1 MKTIFE
7 EMGGTYHKCGDYLIP
22 NIFPTERKS
31 DTTLNETVERIISQ
45 LAESEGINEDMK
57 ASDPM
62 EWTRRMNNIKNRA
75 MEIVYREVG

>member
-7 EMGGTYHKCGDYLIP
+7 EIGGTYRKCGDYLIP
-22 NIFPTERKS
+22 NILPPES

-62 EWTRRMNNIKNRA
+62 EWTRRMNSIKNRA
-75 MEIVYREVG
+75 MEIVYREMS

>member
-7 EMGGTYHKCGDYLIP
+7 EMGGAYHKCGDYLIP
-22 NIFPTERKS
+22 NILLPES

>member
-22 NIFPTERKS
+22 NIFPPES

-45 LAESEGINEDMK
+45 LAESEGINGEMK

-62 EWTRRMNNIKNRA
+62 EWTQHMNNIRNRA
-75 MEIVYREVG
+75 EEIVYREAS